1 MFPVMSKLY
10 LVPHDFT
17 PVGDA
22 ATSQAIAI
30 AKQNKANLMLLHIVA
45 SDKEKAAAEK
55 KLKKVVDQFKEE
67 AGTISLESK
76 VTKGS
81 IFKDIGGLAEK
92 LNAGLIIMGTHG
104 EKGMQKIF
112 GSYAMKVVTSS
123 SVPLLIVQKKKALQK
138 IEKIVVPI
146 DLTKESLQIINH
158 ATDLAKLFNSEVH
171 VVGEKQSDA
180 ILSKQI
186 QNRIIIVDNKFQEKN
201 IKSDIQL
208 LKDTGSFHSKVLK
221 YTRKVNGDIIA
232 LSYHSESLIPQFDRF
247 AQNLITN
254 DEKIPVLIVNS
265 KEASS
270 LYF

>member
-1 MFPVMSKLY
+1 MSKLY
-10 LVPHDFT
+10 IVPHDFT
-17 PVGDA
+17 EVGDA
-22 ATSQAIAI
+22 ATAQAIFI
-30 AKQNKANLMLLHIVA
+30 AKQNKANIQLLHIVS
-45 SDKEKAAAEK
+45 SDKEKASAQK
-55 KLKKVVDQFKEE
+55 KLDEIVEKNKSNVGLIDMTTKVV
-67 AGTISLESK
+67 
-76 VTKGS
+76 KGS

-92 LNAGLIIMGTHG
+92 EHAGLIIMGTHG

-123 SVPLLIVQKKKALQK
+123 SVPLLIVQKRKPLEK

-158 ATDLAKLFNSEVH
+158 ASDLAKIFNSEVH

-186 QNRIIIVDNKFQEKN
+186 QNRIIIVENKFREKN
-201 IKSDIQL
+201 ISSDIQL
-208 LKDTGSFHSKVLK
+208 LKDTGSFHAKVLK
-221 YTRKVNGDIIA
+221 YSKKVNADLIA

-254 DEKIPVLIVNS
+254 EEKVPVLIVNS